1 MRRAVTPVLRR
12 RRLPHLAGSRCLPNP
27 ESSPWSLYSGAG
39 LLRGGEGVH
48 SSDDGDSLR
57 TVDPHR
63 FSRNRYLPLTFPA
76 HRTTSAHADV
86 GKRFE
91 VTGAALR
98 AVLSGANVVSGG
110 GNLVVLRCRRLRGR
124 ANPEPQVCRFAAV
137 GGSLCLSPFIE
148 PSDLPRCWRAEALPV
163 PFQVDPDWS
172 AKPAPSD
179 NGAARC
185 HPGPPPTQVTSFSPA
200 PLPSEP

>member
-86 GKRFE
+86 GKRLRASEPALTVPFPGSALFE
-91 VTGAALR
+91 VAYPLACHPCNEAGWDEGRPPGGRSRRPRCYDVPHPVSWTSGWPKSGS
-98 AVLSGANVVSGG
+98 LSGEFPASFGWG
-110 GNLVVLRCRRLRGR
+110 
-124 ANPEPQVCRFAAV
+124 PIAV
-137 GGSLCLSPFIE
+137 
-148 PSDLPRCWRAEALPV
+148 
-163 PFQVDPDWS
+163 
-172 AKPAPSD
+172 
-179 NGAARC
+179 
-185 HPGPPPTQVTSFSPA
+185 
-200 PLPSEP
+200 PLQ